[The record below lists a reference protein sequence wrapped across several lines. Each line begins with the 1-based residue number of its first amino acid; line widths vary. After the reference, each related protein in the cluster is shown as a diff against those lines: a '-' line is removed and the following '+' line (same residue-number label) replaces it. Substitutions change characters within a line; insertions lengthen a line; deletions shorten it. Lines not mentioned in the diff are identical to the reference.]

1 MRICKWILIILFCFS
16 ANGISAKKNKAD
28 SPWFFV
34 QISDPQFGFFD
45 KNESIEKEIALY
57 EEAVRKI
64 NLLKPDFVV
73 ITGDF
78 VNKRTEQNQTDA
90 FRKITAKID
99 KRIPVYYT
107 PGNHDIGNTP
117 GQKDIDAYTA
127 IYGPDYFSFKHKNST
142 FIGFN
147 SVIIKSEK
155 NKELEEK
162 QFAWLEKQLKKA
174 QKSNLTILFT
184 HYPFF
189 IKRSNEKVTYS
200 NQNEATRERYMKL
213 FSKYGVMAIFAGHYH
228 NNGQSSFDK
237 IMMITTSAL
246 GRPLG
251 KAPSG
256 LRLITINKDKIS
268 HNYYSVDEFPES
280 FDPQKELN

>member
-1 MRICKWILIILFCFS
+1 MRICKWILAVLLCFL
-16 ANGISAKKNKAD
+16 ANEISAKKNKTV

-45 KNESIEKEIALY
+45 NNESIEKEVALY

-64 NLLKPDFVV
+64 NLLKPEFVV

-78 VNKRTEQNQTDA
+78 VNKRTKQEQTDT

-99 KRIPVYYT
+99 KKIPVYYT
-107 PGNHDIGNTP
+107 PGNHDIGNSP
-117 GQKDIDAYTA
+117 GQKDIDAYSK
-127 IYGPDYFSFKHKNST
+127 IYGPDHFFFKHKNAS

-174 QKSNLTILFT
+174 QKANVTVLFT

-189 IKRSNEKVTYS
+189 IKQYNEKVTYS

-213 FSKYGVMAIFAGHYH
+213 FSKYGVNAIFAGHYH
-228 NNGQSSFDK
+228 NNGTSSYDQ
-237 IMMITTSAL
+237 MLMITTSAL

-256 LRLITINKDKIS
+256 LRIVSINGNKIN
-268 HNYYSVDEFPES
+268 HTYYSVEELPTL
-280 FDPQKELN
+280 FDPD